1 MIVRKPRTDSSI
13 NPPTTN
19 GIERVREMVVLGVKL
34 TDSLSFHKHADRI
47 VARTAQTSYDLRLLR
62 SHGLGAPQIYDV
74 ARATIVAQ
82 LTYASPA
89 WAGFTNCEDNAR
101 LQSVLKRVQRAGFL
115 PPNFH
120 KFKQIVD
127 AADVQL
133 FRSIISSDDHILYQ
147 LLLLPA
153 VKTNSHNLRKRA
165 HDFEI
170 PRCEDSL
177 MRKNFIVRL
186 LSANSY

>member
-1 MIVRKPRTDSSI
+1 M
-13 NPPTTN
+13 
-19 GIERVREMVVLGVKL
+19 
-34 TDSLSFHKHADRI
+34 
-47 VARTAQTSYDLRLLR
+47 ARTAQTSYALRLLR

-74 ARATIVAQ
+74 ARATLVAQ

-101 LQSVLKRVQRAGFL
+101 LQSVLNKVQRAGFL
-115 PPNFH
+115 PPNFQ

-133 FRSIISSDDHILYQ
+133 FRSIISNEDHILHQ
-147 LLLLPA
+147 LLPA

-165 HDFEI
+165 HNFEI
-170 PRCEDSL
+170 PRFEDSL
-177 MRKNFIVRL
+177 MRKNFIIRSL
-186 LSANSY
+186 LANSY